1 MGWGAATGA
10 EFTVEPD
17 GRVTGEG
24 AYSSFLYSP
33 AKPDERRP
41 LSFRVTCPQGG
52 QLVLHVDTV
61 STRAVVQ
68 VILDGEPVWEKDFR
82 AGPEG
87 EGEYKT
93 TKWMEQYN
101 LWQSAFD
108 QDYAISIP
116 PGEHTI
122 SLDNREGDWI
132 SIATYTFKGCL
143 DPRFAPELVVR
154 GLCTDDLALL
164 WLQNANH
171 NWYNATHELP
181 IPPIPPATFTLT
193 GLKDGEYTLEWFD
206 TLTGLKQQEGPAECR
221 DGELTTH
228 TEAIAADVACKILPA
243 AP

>member
-17 GRVTGEG
+17 GRITGEG

-33 AKPDERRP
+33 AKPAERRP

-68 VILDGEPVWEKDFR
+68 VILDGALIWEKDFR